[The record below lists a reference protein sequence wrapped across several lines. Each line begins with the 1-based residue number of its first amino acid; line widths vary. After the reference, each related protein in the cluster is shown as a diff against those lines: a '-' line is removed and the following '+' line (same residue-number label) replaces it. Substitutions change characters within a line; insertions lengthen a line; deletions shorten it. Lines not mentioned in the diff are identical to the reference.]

1 MTLGYPLT
9 VVVGSKGGVGTT
21 TVAAGLLQTAQAQK
35 TPVVGADLTA
45 TNDMMRV
52 LDQRAVAISSLV
64 RHRGRMPALI
74 GKALSRKMALLALD
88 LEATM
93 YSDRLSELL
102 RILATRRPVIV
113 DAGSAFAT
121 TGARPLAPYLSLA
134 TRIVLVLIPDI
145 RSVMRTERLLQNW
158 TAHEQKILLVEN
170 LAGEAPSV
178 AGAKSIPMASTGSLG
193 RLVKEPAGDAIR
205 VLAAELLPQQEV
217 DIKVAGGDQSANRG
231 IIRSF
236 LSNRQ
241 SAGS

>member
-1 MTLGYPLT
+1 MAVGYPLI

-21 TVAAGLLQTAQAQK
+21 TIATGLLQTVQAQK
-35 TPVVGADLTA
+35 MPVVGADLTA
-45 TNDMMRV
+45 TNDMTRV

-74 GKALSRKMALLALD
+74 GKALRRRMALLALD

-93 YSDRLSELL
+93 YSDRLSEML
-102 RILATRRPVIV
+102 RILVTRRPVIV

-158 TAHEQKILLVEN
+158 TAHEQRILLVEN
-170 LAGEAPSV
+170 RAGEAPSV

-193 RLVKEPAGDAIR
+193 RLMKEPAGDAIR

-217 DIKVAGGDQSANRG
+217 DIKVAGGDQSSNRG